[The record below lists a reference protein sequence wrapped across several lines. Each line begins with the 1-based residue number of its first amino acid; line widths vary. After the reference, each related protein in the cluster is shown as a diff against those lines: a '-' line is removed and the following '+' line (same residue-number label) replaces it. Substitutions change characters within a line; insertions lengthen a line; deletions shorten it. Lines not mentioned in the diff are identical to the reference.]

1 MGLSSAP
8 GAEPRR
14 GRCEV
19 QRDHRH
25 PPLLLERLQLSG
37 ALVTIDAM
45 GTQVKIAEI
54 IVQRDYL
61 LALKENRPVLYTDV
75 ETFFADPAAEGF
87 ETTDAGHGRIEQRRH
102 VVRRHVEW
110 LFSDRRYDHEPRF
123 AHLAMIGII
132 QSNIQS
138 AIARSCRSSATF
150 SVQPA

>member
-1 MGLSSAP
+1 
-8 GAEPRR
+8 
-14 GRCEV
+14 
-19 QRDHRH
+19 
-25 PPLLLERLQLSG
+25 LLERLQLTG

-102 VVRRHVEW
+102 VEW